1 MKLKFTALGQL
12 LLLIGLAVP
21 HACSQMCVPPPKGM
35 ISWWT
40 GDGTTLD
47 YFGRN
52 DGLTT
57 FPVAYAPGEVADAL
71 SFSGSQV
78 VQVPRSPSLEP
89 AQITVDAWVNAA
101 GSPGLARYVVSKG
114 GLGDLESSYALY
126 TGASGGLQFYVFDG
140 TVVTY
145 SPDAGTGIWDGK
157 WHHVAGTYD
166 ATAVR
171 LFLDGG
177 EVGTGTP
184 ATTPIAYGL
193 TATIVTN
200 DLFIGDYNPFCTSCL
215 PHSFVGEV
223 DELEIFERALPQEKI
238 ARIFAAGKAGKCL
251 PVKVDIERSSHD
263 GRDRHSDWDSDRH
276 SDDSVTAAILGSA
289 AFDAAEI
296 VQHTLRLFPAGDR
309 HHHAGPQSCRVKDVN
324 DDTFPDL
331 VCRFHIEEGRHHDD
345 DDTAVLV
352 TGQVSVPGGRRTFFG
367 ADSVDLEPDHGRH
380 GDH

>member
-57 FPVAYAPGEVADAL
+57 FPVAYAAGEVADAF

-78 VQVPRSPSLEP
+78 VQVPRSASLEP

-101 GSPGLARYVVSKG
+101 GSPGLARYIVAKG
-114 GLGDLESSYALY
+114 ALDDLESSYALY
-126 TGASGGLQFYVFDG
+126 TGASGGLEFYVFDG
-140 TVVTY
+140 TVVPF
-145 SPDAGTGIWDGK
+145 SPDAGTGVWDGK

-171 LFLDGG
+171 LFLDGT

-184 ATTPIAYGL
+184 VTTPIAYGL
-193 TATIVTN
+193 SGWTIVTN
-200 DLFIGDYNPFCTSCL
+200 DLVHWRLQPVLHRAVCPDDQHFIG
-215 PHSFVGEV
+215 GV
-223 DELEIFERALPQEKI
+223 DEVEIFERALPQEKI
-238 ARIFAAGKAGKCL
+238 ARIFAAGQAGKCL
-251 PVKVDIERSSHD
+251 PVKVDVDRSFH
-263 GRDRHSDWDSDRH
+263 GGWDWDSEHDLT
-276 SDDSVTAAILGSA
+276 VAILGSP
-289 AFDAAEI
+289 AFDAADI
-296 VQHTLRLFPAGDR
+296 IQATLRLFPAGDR
-309 HHHAGPQSCRVKDVN
+309 PSPRARATLPPQGC
-324 DDTFPDL
+324 
-331 VCRFHIEEGRHHDD
+331 E
-345 DDTAVLV
+345 
-352 TGQVSVPGGRRTFFG
+352 
-367 ADSVDLEPDHGRH
+367 
-380 GDH
+380 